1 MQAIEIARR
10 MAELGQT
17 KEALRAYTL
26 AAHNEGLTPEEELEA
41 AVYILQAGGNYQIS
55 YTCFL
60 NLYRRGLYQEETLAL
75 LTGAFYEPN
84 IKELRG
90 RYERNVKLLKKYP
103 YLFRKDFPSFEELP
117 IRFYPY
123 SDGSYIPFFPARRE
137 FGEFID
143 IKKPV
148 VSRNFFRDLEKPVL
162 ASEVYSQYELEYLRD
177 NVRRSDYVGRENH
190 VYLHYEDWGIFCS
203 YLQCWNMRPL
213 LEEEKIVF
221 LMGEEIAQYPIDF
234 KERFGIDYSQ
244 YPLKPV
250 GIREVTRMI
259 WLSQILSHN
268 GIFFF
273 TEVLDGHPN
282 ILCAPAHML
291 DDVVEG
297 LGQWKKNVKGIHSVA
312 DFPKNDDGINH
323 FRRELYLLKGVTD
336 KDILAA
342 YYLGDKR
349 CSVGLDPAARITPA
363 LLFSPHFGN
372 IHYRLRVDTKQNLTV
387 LYSPQYEKIRNSPIF
402 KNFKYIKSVAPFR
415 RPTTSSAAAVRYM
428 WNRAQES
435 WEELEKE
442 EAAEDTKK
450 ETPQN
455 MVGDAVSTSVL
466 NRSYLI
472 DWQDRLF
479 QDSVL
484 VRFEDGKLNPKAT
497 FTALAEF
504 LDLPYAE
511 SMTYCS
517 QFGELN
523 PEGIKGDARGF
534 DTRAVFETHEEFMGE
549 NERYFLEY
557 FLRDV
562 YQEYGYDFHYY
573 DGQPMDEQRVE
584 ELCGHFDT
592 IDRYIE
598 ASIKKA
604 RAKLELPE
612 GFDFGKISKEEIQMR
627 IVECMSEVNHENR
640 LKTGKTLLRGLHF
653 INNHAQELH
662 MMPLLKLDP
671 ALLEQPLYH

>member
-10 MAELGQT
+10 MAELGQPE
-17 KEALRAYTL
+17 EALRAYTL
-26 AAHNEGLTPEEELEA
+26 AAHEGGLAPEEELEA
-41 AVYILQAGGNYQIS
+41 AAFILQAGGNYQIS

-60 NLYRRGLYQEETLAL
+60 NLYRRGLYQEETLSL

-84 IKELRG
+84 LKELRG

-117 IRFYPY
+117 VRFYPY
-123 SDGSYIPFFPARRE
+123 SDDSYVPFFPARRE

-148 VSRNFFRDLEKPVL
+148 ISRNFFRDLEKPIL
-162 ASEVYSQYELEYLRD
+162 AAEVYSQYELEYLRD
-177 NVRRSDYVGRENH
+177 NVRRSDYIGRENH
-190 VYLHYEDWGIFCS
+190 LYLHYQDWGTFCA

-221 LMGEEIAQYPIDF
+221 LIGDEIAQYPIDF
-234 KERFGIDYSQ
+234 KERFGMDYSQ
-244 YPLKPV
+244 YPVKPI

-259 WLSQILSHN
+259 WLSQLLSHN

-273 TEVLDGHPN
+273 SEVLDGHPN
-282 ILCAPAHML
+282 ILCAPTQMM
-291 DDVVEG
+291 DDVEKG
-297 LGQWKKNVKGIHSVA
+297 LGEWKKNVKGIRSVA
-312 DFPKNDDGINH
+312 AIPKNKEEINH
-323 FRRELYLLKGVTD
+323 LRRELYLLKDATD
-336 KDILAA
+336 KDILVS
-342 YYLGDKR
+342 YYLGDER
-349 CSVGLDPAARITPA
+349 CRVGLDPASRIIPA

-372 IHYRLRVDTKQNLTV
+372 ISYRLRVDTKQNLTV
-387 LYSPQYEKIRNSPIF
+387 LYSPEYEKIRNSPIF

-415 RPTTSSAAAVRYM
+415 RPTTSSAASVRYM
-428 WNRAQES
+428 WRGAQES
-435 WEELEKE
+435 WENPE
-442 EAAEDTKK
+442 EDTPKLI
-450 ETPQN
+450 
-455 MVGDAVSTSVL
+455 GDDVNSRVL

-504 LDLPYAE
+504 LDLPYTE

-517 QFGELN
+517 QFGERD
-523 PEGIKGDARGF
+523 PESWRSDARGF
-534 DTRAVFETHEEFMGE
+534 DTRAVYETYPDFLGE
-549 NERYFLEY
+549 SERYFMEY

-562 YQEYGYDFHYY
+562 YKAYGYDLQYY
-573 DGQPMDEQRVE
+573 DGQPMDEDRVE

-598 ASIKKA
+598 AAAKKA
-604 RAKLELPE
+604 KAKLHVPE
-612 GFDFGKISKEEIQMR
+612 GIDFPNFSESEIHE
-627 IVECMSEVNHENR
+627 ILSERVMELNHENR

>member
-17 KEALRAYTL
+17 EEALRAYTL
-26 AAHNEGLTPEEELEA
+26 AAHNGGLTPEEELEA
-41 AVYILQAGGNYQIS
+41 AVYILQAGGNYEIS

-60 NLYRRGLYQEETLAL
+60 NLYRQGLYQEETLAL

-84 IKELRG
+84 IKELQD
-90 RYERNVKLLKKYP
+90 RYERNVKLLKKSP

-117 IRFYPY
+117 IQFYPY

-162 ASEVYSQYELEYLRD
+162 AAEVYSQYELEYLRD

-190 VYLHYEDWGIFCS
+190 LYLHYEDWGTFCS

-244 YPLKPV
+244 YPVKPL
-250 GIREVTRMI
+250 GIREITRMI
-259 WLSQILSHN
+259 WLSQLESHN
-268 GIFFF
+268 GIIFFA
-273 TEVLDGHPN
+273 EVLDGHPN
-282 ILCAPAHML
+282 LISAPAQMYET
-291 DDVVEG
+291 VEE
-297 LGQWKKNVKGIHSVA
+297 
-312 DFPKNDDGINH
+312 GINTWKENEKKIH
-323 FRRELYLLKGVTD
+323 GTAQIAKTTEDVNRIQRELYLLKGVTD
-336 KDILAA
+336 KDILVAGH
-342 YYLGDKR
+342 LGDGR
-349 CSVGLDPAARITPA
+349 CTMAADPAARITPA
-363 LLFSPHFGN
+363 LLFSPHFGY
-372 IHYRLRVDTKQNLTV
+372 IGSRILVDPKQNVTI
-387 LYSPQYEKIRNSPIF
+387 LYSPEYEKIRNSPIF
-402 KNFKYIKSVAPFR
+402 KNFKYIKSVSPFR
-415 RPTTSSAAAVRYM
+415 RPTTSSAATVRFV
-428 WNRAQES
+428 WKRSQES
-435 WEELEKE
+435 RGTEK
-442 EAAEDTKK
+442 A
-450 ETPQN
+450 
-455 MVGDAVSTSVL
+455 TSVYDEVFSRLL

-504 LDLPYAE
+504 LDLPYTE
-511 SMTYCS
+511 SMTCCS
-517 QFGELN
+517 TFGERD
-523 PEGIKGDARGF
+523 PEAIKGDARGF
-534 DTRAVFETHEEFMGE
+534 DTRAVYETYPDFLGE
-549 NERYFLEY
+549 NERYFIEY

-562 YQEYGYDFHYY
+562 YEAYGYDFQNY

-584 ELCGHFDT
+584 ELVDKFST
-592 IDRYIE
+592 IDHY
-598 ASIKKA
+598 
-604 RAKLELPE
+604 
-612 GFDFGKISKEEIQMR
+612 
-627 IVECMSEVNHENR
+627 IVESLKYATIHSKAEDGTPEVDYNDEKVRAEYTEKYMNVTRDRR
-640 LKTGKTLLRGLHF
+640 LKAGKTLLRGLHF

>member
-10 MAELGQT
+10 MAELGQPE
-17 KEALRAYTL
+17 EALRAYTL
-26 AAHNEGLTPEEELEA
+26 AAHNGGLAPEEELEA

-60 NLYRRGLYQEETLAL
+60 NLYRRGLYQEETLSL

-117 IRFYPY
+117 IQFYPY
-123 SDGSYIPFFPARRE
+123 TKDCYIPFFPARQE

-143 IKKPV
+143 IRKSV
-148 VSRNFFRDLEKPVL
+148 ISRNFFKDLEKPVL
-162 ASEVYSQYELEYLRD
+162 AAEVYSQYELEYLRD

-190 VYLHYEDWGIFCS
+190 VYLHYQDWGTFCA

-213 LEEEKIVF
+213 LEEEKLVF
-221 LMGEEIAQYPIDF
+221 LIGEEIAQYPIDF

-244 YPLKPV
+244 YPLKPI
-250 GIREVTRMI
+250 GIREITRMI
-259 WLSQILSHN
+259 WLSQLLSHN

-273 TEVLDGHPN
+273 SEVLDGHPN
-282 ILCAPAHML
+282 ILCAPTQMM
-291 DDVVEG
+291 DDVEKG
-297 LGQWKKNVKGIHSVA
+297 LGEWKKNVKGIRSVA
-312 DFPKNDDGINH
+312 AIPKNKEEINRL
-323 FRRELYLLKGVTD
+323 RRELYLLKDATD
-336 KDILAA
+336 KDILAS
-342 YYLGDKR
+342 YYLGDER
-349 CSVGLDPAARITPA
+349 CRVGLDPASRITPA

-372 IHYRLRVDTKQNLTV
+372 ISYRLRVDTKQNLTV
-387 LYSPQYEKIRNSPIF
+387 LYSPEYEKIRNSSIF

-415 RPTTSSAAAVRYM
+415 RPTTSSAASVRYM
-428 WNRAQES
+428 WRGAQES
-435 WEELEKE
+435 WENPD
-442 EAAEDTKK
+442 EDTQKLI
-450 ETPQN
+450 
-455 MVGDAVSTSVL
+455 GDDVNSRVL

-504 LDLPYAE
+504 LDLPYTE

-517 QFGELN
+517 QFGERD
-523 PEGIKGDARGF
+523 PESWRSDARGF
-534 DTRAVFETHEEFMGE
+534 DPRAVYETYPDFLGKS
-549 NERYFLEY
+549 ERYFMEY

-562 YQEYGYDFHYY
+562 YKAYGYDFQYY
-573 DGQPMDEQRVE
+573 DGQPMDEARVE
-584 ELCGHFDT
+584 ELCSHFDT
-592 IDRYIE
+592 IDHYIQTSVKN
-598 ASIKKA
+598 AKA
-604 RAKLELPE
+604 NLKVPE
-612 GFDFGKISKEEIQMR
+612 GIDISDISQEEVQKLFSER
-627 IVECMSEVNHENR
+627 IMELNHENR
-640 LKTGKTLLRGLHF
+640 VKTGKTLLRGLHF

-662 MMPLLKLDP
+662 MMPLLKLDL
-671 ALLEQPLYH
+671 ALLEQPLYR